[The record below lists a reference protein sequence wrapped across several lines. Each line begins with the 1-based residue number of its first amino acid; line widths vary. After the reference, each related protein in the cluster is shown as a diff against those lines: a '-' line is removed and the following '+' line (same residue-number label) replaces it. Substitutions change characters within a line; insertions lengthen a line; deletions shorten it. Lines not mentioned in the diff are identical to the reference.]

1 MVVQVLYNKEGQPN
15 LNGAKH
21 SFPDVPAD
29 QWFNNAVTWGSQKGV
44 VSGFGDGKFRP
55 NDYVTIEQVAVILH
69 NYSGK
74 PAAAGEPTGVGKYDD
89 WAKQA
94 LSWAVSQGILKDV
107 PFTNAT
113 ENATRAQTAQILMN
127 FLSK

>member
-1 MVVQVLYNKEGQPN
+1 MLFRSGQPN

-69 NYSGK
+69 NYDRK
-74 PAAAGEPTGVGKYDD
+74 PAASGEPTGVGKYDD

-113 ENATRAQTAQILMN
+113 ENATRAQTAQILKN
-127 FLSK
+127 FLTR